1 LKGEEKQK
9 PSEAT
14 TDRTGG
20 EKRVSGVCV
29 HADLRKEP
37 TVFARVHYLIGV
49 FCFAEENMVK
59 NTSGGNRSK
68 AMGRKYATAKS
79 AKELRLSTC
88 ELEQY
93 GTITRVLGNGMFY
106 ISTTHHSQLLGHI
119 RNKFRGRFKRDNTVA
134 VGVLALVGLRE
145 WEAPTYK
152 ECDLL
157 EVYDSSETRQL
168 LNNASLDL
176 ESLRLQMVA
185 LTAHRSTD
193 ESGSAGAAA
202 AAAADA
208 DIDFCDS
215 DPFVEDD
222 TAAAKAA
229 AAAAA
234 ASSSSSSAA
243 YMRDVVDIDDI

>member
-1 LKGEEKQK
+1 
-9 PSEAT
+9 
-14 TDRTGG
+14 
-20 EKRVSGVCV
+20 
-29 HADLRKEP
+29 
-37 TVFARVHYLIGV
+37 
-49 FCFAEENMVK
+49 MVK
-59 NTSGGNRSK
+59 NTNGGNRSK

-88 ELEQY
+88 DLEQY

-119 RNKFRGRFKRDNTVA
+119 RNKFRGRFKRDNNVA

-176 ESLRLQMVA
+176 ESLRLQMMA

-193 ESGSAGAAA
+193 ESGTGGAAA
-202 AAAADA
+202 AAAAAEA

-215 DPFVEDD
+215 DPFVEED

-229 AAAAA
+229 AK
-234 ASSSSSSAA
+234 ASASSSSAA
-243 YMRDVVDIDDI
+243 YMHDVVDIDDI